1 MSKKMNKLLTYI
13 TAAWIAAGTISC
25 EKEIEINVT
34 VLWNDTIVKV
44 ERDTSSWLW
53 DVVNQQQN
61 TLNWYGQQIT
71 DLDSIQNQ
79 QGQAI
84 EEMQQMLDG
93 YLNRLDGIE
102 KKLAWLDGYE
112 DLKWDVKELQAEV
125 WDIRSQIWEL
135 SPLEQLIYLLNAD
148 SGKGSILERL
158 SNLESQMK
166 EIENANTPENNE
178 IQGDYPLDIQDAF
191 NWAYEHGF
199 TNKKTIEEF
208 WPYWTITREEFFTLI
223 NNIAGFYKRSKVARN
238 GEKPQW
244 PVNKTEVLACVGR
257 LVYGELKAEKWDP
270 YYKPYVNALQ
280 QDWIIKNTDDL
291 DGYYSKGFIVLL
303 FKKVATTA
311 WLE

>member
-13 TAAWIAAGTISC
+13 TAAWIAAGATSC
-25 EKEIEINVT
+25 EEIDINVT
-34 VLWNDTIVKV
+34 VPWKDTIVIV

-53 DVVNQQQN
+53 DVVNEQKN
-61 TLNWYGQQIT
+61 TLNWYGQQIAN
-71 DLDSIQNQ
+71 LDSIQNQ
-79 QGQAI
+79 QGESI
-84 EEMQQMLDG
+84 EKIHQMLDG
-93 YLNRLDGIE
+93 YFTRLDVIE
-102 KKLAWLDGYE
+102 KKLALLDGYE
-112 DLKWDVKELQAEV
+112 DLKREVKELQAEV

-135 SPLEQLIYLLNAD
+135 SPLEQLIYVLTGD

-223 NNIAGFYKRSKVARN
+223 NNIAGFYKRPKVARN

-270 YYKPYVNALQ
+270 YYKPYVDALQ

-303 FKKVATTA
+303 LKKVATTA